1 MSKKAILSLILSISL
16 LLSCTVFLSSCQKST
31 EPAGESGETQT
42 WESETE
48 SETEEKEP
56 MSEEIKGPE
65 PYVEM
70 ITYNIAYYD
79 ADSPSMVIYH
89 KNQAPEDYTVE
100 RRAERLATFVEHFTP
115 DILAL
120 QEVNSTWWPY
130 LITNKDS
137 IVNKQGYG
145 WSGNLSTSGAKDGGG
160 IKINDLYNLLL
171 WSEEK
176 FEEIDSGVFRLAP
189 KKGNDTNKNRLCAYA
204 ILRNRETGTE
214 TLYASAHF
222 CTRPDAE
229 MKALSLTQATTL
241 TQTLVSLAKGRPIIV
256 GGDFNANNKTPT
268 YQYIT
273 ETAGFLDA
281 RETAAFRP
289 TLHMNSARIW
299 GKVTNWNDGTNTPID
314 HIFYLG
320 EGICAEESRV
330 LTDTYSL
337 NGHISLDID
346 KIGINYDLS
355 DHMAVYARFK
365 ECAE

>member
-1 MSKKAILSLILSISL
+1 
-16 LLSCTVFLSSCQKST
+16 
-31 EPAGESGETQT
+31 
-42 WESETE
+42 
-48 SETEEKEP
+48 
-56 MSEEIKGPE
+56 MSEIEKKSG
-65 PYVEM
+65 PYVDM

-79 ADSPSMVIYH
+79 ADTKYMVICH
-89 KNQAPEDYTVE
+89 ENQDASNYTV
-100 RRAERLATFVEHFTP
+100 RQRAERLHSLVELLVP
-115 DILAL
+115 DIFAI
-120 QEVNSTWWPY
+120 QEVGSTWWPY
-130 LITNKDS
+130 LITGEES
-137 IVNKQGYG
+137 IVKKYGYG
-145 WSGNLSTSGAKDGGG
+145 WSGNLSTTGQTDGGG
-160 IKINDLYNLLL
+160 LKINDLYNLLL

-176 FEEIDSGVFRLAP
+176 FEEIESGVFRLAP
-189 KKGNDTNKNRLCAYA
+189 KQNNDTNKNRLCAYA

-214 TLYASAHF
+214 ALYASAHF

-229 MKALSLTQATTL
+229 MKALSLTQAKTL
-241 TQTLVSLAKGRPIIV
+241 TETLSSLAKGRPIMV

-281 RETAAFRP
+281 RETAAIRP

-299 GKVTNWNDGTNTPID
+299 GKITNWNDGTGTPID

-320 EGICAEESRV
+320 EGIYAEESKV
-330 LTDTYSL
+330 LTDTYTL

-365 ECAE
+365 ERAE

>member
-1 MSKKAILSLILSISL
+1 MALTRILSIILIVGL
-16 LLSCTVFLSSCQKST
+16 LFVCITTLSSCQKENPIPDEADS
-31 EPAGESGETQT
+31 ESNTQPQT
-42 WESETE
+42 TE
-48 SETEEKEP
+48 SKEEETMTEEEKDLT
-56 MSEEIKGPE
+56 
-65 PYVEM
+65 PYVDM

-89 KNQAPEDYTVE
+89 KDQAPSDYTVE
-100 RRAERLATFVEHFTP
+100 LRAGRLDAFVDHFTP

-130 LITNKDS
+130 LITGEES
-137 IVNKQGYG
+137 IVKKYGYG
-145 WSGNLSTSGAKDGGG
+145 WSGNLSTTGQTDGGG
-160 IKINDLYNLLL
+160 LKINDLYNLLL
-171 WSEEK
+171 WSEET

-189 KKGNDTNKNRLCAYA
+189 KQNNDTNKNRLCAYA

-214 TLYASAHF
+214 ALYASAHF

-229 MKALSLTQATTL
+229 MKALSLTQAKTL
-241 TQTLVSLAKGRPIIV
+241 TETLSSLAKGRPIMV

-289 TLHMNSARIW
+289 TLNMNSARIW
-299 GKVTNWNDGTNTPID
+299 GKITNWNDGTGTPID

-320 EGICAEESRV
+320 EGIYAEESKV
-330 LTDTYSL
+330 LTDTYTL

-346 KIGINYDLS
+346 KIGVNYDLS
-355 DHMAVYARFK
+355 DHMAVFARFK
-365 ECAE
+365 ERVE